1 MYLLQAG
8 IFYVTLLLVIGT
20 SGLFFAFDCPFL
32 TERISP
38 VIPVVGAV
46 LFIFVL
52 SNLLKTSFSD
62 PGIIPRATNAE
73 AENIERE
80 IEQPNGA
87 GQAYRPPPRT
97 KEIQV
102 RRKEKF

>member
-1 MYLLQAG
+1 MGRPAE
-8 IFYVTLLLVIGT
+8 IFSFAITVFLVIGT

-32 TERISP
+32 AKEITA
-38 VIPVVGAV
+38 VIPVVGAI

-73 AENIERE
+73 AENIER
-80 IEQPNGA
+80 IRA
-87 GQAYRPPPRT
+87 
-97 KEIQV
+97 I
-102 RRKEKF
+102 